1 MKHIKSIEEFI
12 QPLEEKKSPYKRE
25 TLLKYK
31 KKYENGEKIPFGVK
45 SSLIAQG
52 MIAHEGGI
60 HKGKK
65 KKTEL
70 YEMENGRK
78 TYDPYELMVM
88 FPNKKSEMIFD
99 EMHRANPDVSLIHDL
114 VEMGA
119 NMNWEYVGYGNYTLL
134 GLAVERNDV
143 ELVKLFL
150 DAGSDATAALDH
162 LSIDKSDKCKTILE
176 LLLKYGAN
184 PNEKD
189 WNDET
194 ILHDIAREG
203 ISELARM
210 ILKYGAD
217 PNVQNEKGNTPLHLA
232 MLSVGDRDI
241 KNVLIENGAD
251 TTIKNNNGSTYED
264 ITDDELLGDEWDDQW
279 DEAGWHPDDE

>member
-1 MKHIKSIEEFI
+1 MRHIKSIEEFI

-70 YEMENGRK
+70 YETQGNKRS
-78 TYDPYELMVM
+78 YDPYELMVM
-88 FPNKKSEMIFD
+88 FPNKKAEMIFN
-99 EMHRANPDVSLIHDL
+99 EMFRANPDVSLIYDL

-119 NMNWEYVGYGNYTLL
+119 NMSWEAKDFGNYTLL
-134 GLAVERNDV
+134 SLAVKGNDV

-150 DAGSDATAALDH
+150 DAGSDATVALDH

-176 LLLKYGAN
+176 LLLKYDAD
-184 PNEKD
+184 PNAKD
-189 WNDET
+189 WNEET
-194 ILHDIAREG
+194 ILHKIAREG
-203 ISELARM
+203 ISKLARM
-210 ILKYGAD
+210 VLKYGAD

-232 MLSVGDRDI
+232 MLSVGDRDTTD
-241 KNVLIENGAD
+241 VLIENGAD

-264 ITDDELLGDEWDDQW
+264 ITDDELLADEWDDQW
-279 DEAGWHPDDE
+279 DEDE